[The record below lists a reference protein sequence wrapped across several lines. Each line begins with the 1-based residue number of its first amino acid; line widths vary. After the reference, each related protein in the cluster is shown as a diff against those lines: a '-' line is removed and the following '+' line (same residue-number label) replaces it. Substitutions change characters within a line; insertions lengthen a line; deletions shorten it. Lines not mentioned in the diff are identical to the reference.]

1 MMRRMDNNGDNK
13 WSIAVRK
20 GYLTQLKRS
29 SFRPNNAAV
38 ARSTKS
44 FLSSEQIVRDISPK
58 SDLVTFIFIRG
69 ASKFEAKI
77 SSLRTMEFR
86 EKFIRSKYISKYVGT
101 TGELQRDVR
110 NKSKGAEFFGSD
122 VVTTRR
128 GVSTEFSARQDEI
141 WNDNRW

>member
-1 MMRRMDNNGDNK
+1 
-13 WSIAVRK
+13 
-20 GYLTQLKRS
+20 
-29 SFRPNNAAV
+29 
-38 ARSTKS
+38 
-44 FLSSEQIVRDISPK
+44 
-58 SDLVTFIFIRG
+58 
-69 ASKFEAKI
+69 
-77 SSLRTMEFR
+77 MEFR

-141 WNDNRW
+141 